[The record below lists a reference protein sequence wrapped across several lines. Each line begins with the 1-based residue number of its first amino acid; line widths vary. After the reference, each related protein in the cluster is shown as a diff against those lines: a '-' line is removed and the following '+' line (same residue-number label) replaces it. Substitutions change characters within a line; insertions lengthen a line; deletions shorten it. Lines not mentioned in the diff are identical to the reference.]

1 MNWASDPTVILTTP
15 PKPLVGC
22 LATVSPNWCSTKEL
36 FCASNTRN
44 WGVASMFLL
53 AYEYPASRYPL
64 TLMPEASSTCESV
77 GALAAWAS
85 ASVGAANAAET
96 ADAMRSFF
104 IERPFV
110 GGKNTSAVSCFG
122 LKPARL
128 LNCRDASGFRP
139 KRPPPTCLIPTNV
152 YLVSLV
158 LHSSRDVKNYRGCNP
173 ASRRKDRPKKDFF
186 QLPYYPGAHW
196 AERGAVMMD
205 AIGLSGRR
213 VSTSRRTNSNVNLHV
228 STYNI
233 HKGFSQFNR
242 RMMIRE
248 LRDHL
253 QLLGADII
261 FLQEVQ
267 GVHRRH
273 AARFEDWPEEP
284 QYEFL
289 ADQVWPDFAYGRNA
303 VYDHGHHGNAILSR
317 YPIVRA
323 ENEDVSHHALER
335 RGMLHCE
342 IELPEG
348 SQRLHCICVHLAL
361 HERGRRHQ
369 VGAIIERL
377 HREVPEGAPI
387 VVAGDF
393 NDWRNRAGK

>member
-1 MNWASDPTVILTTP
+1 MPGRIGPSPETPSPYLPDPDQRLP
-15 PKPLVGC
+15 GF
-22 LATVSPNWCSTKEL
+22 AR
-36 FCASNTRN
+36 A
-44 WGVASMFLL
+44 ALL
-53 AYEYPASRYPL
+53 KN
-64 TLMPEASSTCESV
+64 MK
-77 GALAAWAS
+77 
-85 ASVGAANAAET
+85 NF
-96 ADAMRSFF
+96 RS
-104 IERPFV
+104 
-110 GGKNTSAVSCFG
+110 
-122 LKPARL
+122 
-128 LNCRDASGFRP
+128 
-139 KRPPPTCLIPTNV
+139 
-152 YLVSLV
+152 
-158 LHSSRDVKNYRGCNP
+158 CNP
-173 ASRRKDRPKKDFF
+173 GNSRKDRPKKDFF
-186 QLPYYPGAHW
+186 QLPVAAAPLGRSRGCYDGSDFGNRRPRAPGPNSSGH
-196 AERGAVMMD
+196 R
-205 AIGLSGRR
+205 IGRACFHLE
-213 VSTSRRTNSNVNLHV
+213 VHKFHVNLHV

-267 GVHRRH
+267 GRHSRH

-317 YPIVRA
+317 YPILRA

-342 IELPEG
+342 IELPEIA
-348 SQRLHCICVHLAL
+348 QPLHCICVHLAL

-369 VGAIIERL
+369 VGAIIDRL
-377 HREVPEGAPI
+377 NREVPGDAPV

-393 NDWRNRAGK
+393 NDWRNRAGKRLEEDLGLEEACRDHRGKPERTFPSSFPVLRLDRIYVRGFRVRHTHVHHGPMWRRLSDHAALSAHLQLE